1 VEYRTL
7 LNKIIYTIL
16 FIATIYHLYI
26 VVHPF
31 TPWSGHHIELLNII
45 QLQRATHVFFLVLLG
60 FLINFHNDPEPFKIG
75 GLVFILLSAVLLY
88 AFLDLDID
96 AEFKFFAC
104 IFWIS
109 AVAPVFFPKKLHL
122 LNLVSAI
129 LIIFPFIYM
138 AKNFNA
144 LIYRAVIPEPLDL
157 VMAFGETFL
166 VLGLTYRVIGPV
178 LPILVLSFMIYNIYG
193 NYIPGVFSGPGFG
206 IDMLL
211 GKLYCETEAGLFG
224 MITGVSLKYLVY
236 FTTLG
241 AVISALGFGRIISN
255 IALTLVGKSPA
266 SPGRTSSILAV
277 FMGLFSGSGAADT
290 QFVATITKDLYERAG
305 YDRYV
310 AAGIVATVGSIAYV
324 TPPIMGSISFIMV
337 ELLSIP
343 YTWII
348 VMAIGPML
356 LYLSGIWLY
365 NEFYVR
371 REKLEPVEV
380 AAHVNKRYDLRFA
393 YVFVPIVLII
403 ILIYKGFAINV
414 SVLAAILFFIVI
426 AYIDPKIRPPIKK
439 LGMGLAEGFRSLIP
453 IGVAVV
459 CANVVMTVM
468 VTSGVAAKFSAFL
481 TLLSHGNLFFALI
494 FAAVFSLILGMGV
507 PPVATYVL
515 TAALTA
521 PAIQQLAVAAGIP
534 DKAALLSTH
543 MFLFYYAVLAEVT
556 PPVGLSIY
564 AASSVFETNPIKTG
578 IYSALVAL
586 PKYLIGLSFICSYYG
601 TATLILPTLEYNTL
615 LHGILIIASKFILTF
630 SGIVF
635 LNAGV
640 IGYSTRTYSKW
651 ERVILIVGGVLL
663 FYPSFYLDIA
673 VVILPLIVFFRKRKL
688 PWIRTTGILA
698 G

>member
-1 VEYRTL
+1 VEYRTVL
-7 LNKIIYTIL
+7 KKIIYAIL
-16 FIATIYHLYI
+16 LTATLYHLYI

-31 TPWSGHHIELLNII
+31 TPWSRYHIELLNII
-45 QLQRATHVFFLVLLG
+45 ELQRAVHVFFLVLLG
-60 FLINFHNDPEPFKIG
+60 FLITFTNKPEPFKPG
-75 GLVFILLSAVLLY
+75 GLVFVVLSAVLLY

-96 AEFKFFAC
+96 AQFKVFAT

-109 AVAPVFFPKKLHL
+109 AVAPVLFPRKLHL
-122 LNLVSAI
+122 LNLVSAV
-129 LIIFPFIYM
+129 LIIFPFVYM
-138 AKNFNA
+138 AINFNA

-166 VLGLTYRVIGPV
+166 VLGLTYRIIGSV

-224 MITGVSLKYLVY
+224 LITGVSLKYLVY

-241 AVISALGFGRIISN
+241 AVIASLGFGRIISN

-290 QFVATITKDLYERAG
+290 QFVATITKGLYERAK

-348 VMAIGPML
+348 AMAIGPML

-371 REKLEPVEV
+371 REKFEPIEV
-380 AAHVNKRYDLRFA
+380 AQHVNKRYDLRFS

-403 ILIYKGFAINV
+403 ILIYQGFAINV
-414 SVLAAILFFIVI
+414 SVLAALLFFVVI
-426 AYIDPKIRPPIKK
+426 GYIDPRIRPPIKK
-439 LGMGLAEGFRSLIP
+439 LGEGLTDGFRSLIP

-468 VTSGVAAKFSAFL
+468 VISGIAAKFSQFL
-481 TLLSHGNLFFALI
+481 TLLSHGSLFIALV

-521 PAIQQLAVAAGIP
+521 PAIQHLAVVAGIP
-534 DKAALLSTH
+534 EKAALLSTH

-564 AASSVFETNPIKTG
+564 ASSSVFDTNPIRTG
-578 IYSALVAL
+578 IYSAVVAL

-615 LHGILIIASKFILTF
+615 LHAILIIASKFILTF
-630 SGIVF
+630 AGIVF

-640 IGYSTRTYSKW
+640 IGYSTRVYSGW
-651 ERVILIVGGVLL
+651 ERVVLIVGGVIL
-663 FYPSFYLDIA
+663 FYPSFYLDVA
-673 VVILPLIVFFRKRKL
+673 VLVLPLIIFFRKRK
-688 PWIRTTGILA
+688 PSRIMAPTGA

>member
-1 VEYRTL
+1 MEYRTVL
-7 LNKIIYTIL
+7 KKIIYTIL
-16 FIATIYHLYI
+16 FIATVYHLYI
-26 VVHPF
+26 VIHPF

-45 QLQRATHVFFLVLLG
+45 QLQRASHVFFLVLLG
-60 FLINFHNDPEPFKIG
+60 FLINFYNEPAPFKIG
-75 GLVFILLSAVLLY
+75 GLVFIVLSAVLLY

-96 AEFKFFAC
+96 AEFKVLAC

-109 AVAPVFFPKKLHL
+109 AVAPVLFPKKFHL
-122 LNLVSAI
+122 LNLLSAI
-129 LIIFPFIYM
+129 LIVFPFVYM

-178 LPILVLSFMIYNIYG
+178 LPILVLSFMLYNIYG
-193 NYIPGVFSGPGFG
+193 DYIPGVFSGPGFG

-241 AVISALGFGRIISN
+241 AVIASLGFGRIISN

-290 QFVATITKDLYERAG
+290 QFVATITKDLYKRAK
-305 YDRYV
+305 YDRYI

-365 NEFYVR
+365 NEFYVK
-371 REKLEPVEV
+371 REKLKPIEV
-380 AAHVNKRYDLRFA
+380 AVNINRMYNLRFS

-414 SVLAAILFFIVI
+414 SVLVALLFFVGI
-426 AYIDPKIRPPIKK
+426 AYIDPRVRPPIKK
-439 LGMGLAEGFRSLIP
+439 LGTGLAEGFRSLIP

-468 VTSGVAAKFSAFL
+468 VTSGVAAKFSQFL
-481 TLLSHGNLFFALI
+481 TLLSHGNLFVALVFAG
-494 FAAVFSLILGMGV
+494 VFSLILGMGV

-564 AASSVFETNPIKTG
+564 AAASVFETNPIRTG
-578 IYSALVAL
+578 IFSALVAL

-601 TATLILPTLEYNTL
+601 TATLVLPTLEYNTA
-615 LHGILIIASKFILTF
+615 LHAILIIGSKFILTF

-640 IGYSTRTYSKW
+640 IGYSTRMYSKW
-651 ERVILIVGGVLL
+651 ERVILVVGGVLL

-673 VVILPLIVFFRKRKL
+673 VLIPPLIIFFRKRK
-688 PWIRTTGILA
+688 PSRIMAPTSA

>member
-1 VEYRTL
+1 MGYRIFL
-7 LNKIIYTIL
+7 KKIIYTIL

-31 TPWSGHHIELLNII
+31 TPWSRYHIELLNII
-45 QLQRATHVFFLVLLG
+45 ELKRATHVFFLVLLG
-60 FLINFHNDPEPFKIG
+60 FLINYQNEPDRFKIG
-75 GLVFILLSAVLLY
+75 GLIFVLLSAVVLY
-88 AFLDLDID
+88 AFLELKID
-96 AEFKFFAC
+96 AKFKALAC
-104 IFWIS
+104 IFWLS
-109 AVAPVFFPKKLHL
+109 ALAPVLFPKKLHV

-129 LIIFPFIYM
+129 LIIFPFVYM
-138 AKNFNA
+138 VKNFNA

-166 VLGLTYRVIGPV
+166 VLGLTYRTIGSV
-178 LPILVLSFMIYNIYG
+178 LPILVLVFMLYNIYG
-193 NYIPGVFSGPGFG
+193 NYIPGIFSGPGFD

-224 MITGVSLKYLVY
+224 IITGVSLKYLVY
-236 FTTLG
+236 FTILG
-241 AVISALGFGRIISN
+241 SVIAELGFGEIISN
-255 IALTLVGKSPA
+255 IALSLVGKSPA

-290 QFVATITKDLYERAG
+290 QFVATITKNLYERAG
-305 YDRYV
+305 YDKYI

-348 VMAIGPML
+348 AMAIGPML

-371 REKLEPVEV
+371 KERLDPIEV
-380 AAHVNKRYDLRFA
+380 AKNINKKYNLRFS
-393 YVFVPIVLII
+393 YVFAPIVLII
-403 ILIYKGFAINV
+403 MLIYRGFAINV
-414 SVLAAILFFIVI
+414 SVFAAILFFVII

-439 LGMGLAEGFRSLIP
+439 LGIGLAEGFKSLIH
-453 IGVAVV
+453 IGAAVV
-459 CANVVMTVM
+459 CANVVMTIM
-468 VTSGVAAKFSAFL
+468 VISGVAAKFSQFL
-481 TLLSHGNLFFALI
+481 TLLSHGNLFIALI

-521 PAIQQLAVAAGIP
+521 PSIQQLAVAAGIP

-578 IYSALVAL
+578 IYSAVVAL

-601 TATLILPTLEYNTL
+601 TATLILPVLEYHTPLNS
-615 LHGILIIASKFILTF
+615 ILIIASKFILTF
-630 SGIVF
+630 AGIIF

-640 IGYSTRTYSKW
+640 IGFSRRIYSGW
-651 ERVILIVGGVLL
+651 ERAILITCGIFL
-663 FYPSFYLDIA
+663 FYPAFYFDIA
-673 VVILPLIVFFRKRKL
+673 VLLPPLIVFLRKKQMTE
-688 PWIRTTGILA
+688 PMIKGA
-698 G
+698 V

>member
-1 VEYRTL
+1 MEYRTVL
-7 LNKIIYTIL
+7 KKIIYAIL
-16 FIATIYHLYI
+16 LTATLYHLYI

-31 TPWSGHHIELLNII
+31 TPWSRYHIELLNII
-45 QLQRATHVFFLVLLG
+45 ELQRAVHVFFLVLLG
-60 FLINFHNDPEPFKIG
+60 FLITFTNKPEPFKTG
-75 GLVFILLSAVLLY
+75 GLVFVALSAVLLY
-88 AFLDLDID
+88 AFLGLDIG
-96 AEFKFFAC
+96 AQFKVFAT

-109 AVAPVFFPKKLHL
+109 AVAPVLLPKRLHV
-122 LNLVSAI
+122 LNLVSAV
-129 LIIFPFIYM
+129 LIIFPFVYM
-138 AKNFNA
+138 AKNFNV

-157 VMAFGETFL
+157 AMAFGETFL
-166 VLGLTYRVIGPV
+166 VLGLTYRIIGSV

-224 MITGVSLKYLVY
+224 LITGVSLKYLVY

-241 AVISALGFGRIISN
+241 AVISSLGFGRIISN

-266 SPGRTSSILAV
+266 SPGRTSSVLAV

-290 QFVATITKDLYERAG
+290 QFVATITKGIYERAK
-305 YDRYV
+305 YDRYI

-348 VMAIGPML
+348 AMAIGPML
-356 LYLSGIWLY
+356 LYLSGVWLY

-371 REKLEPVEV
+371 REKLEPIEV
-380 AAHVNKRYDLRFA
+380 AQHVNRRYDLRFS

-403 ILIYKGFAINV
+403 ILIYQGFAINV
-414 SVLAAILFFIVI
+414 SVLAALLFFIVI
-426 AYIDPKIRPPIKK
+426 AYIDPRIRPPIKK
-439 LGMGLAEGFRSLIP
+439 LGEGLSEGFRSLIP

-459 CANVVMTVM
+459 CANVVMTAM
-468 VTSGVAAKFSAFL
+468 VISGIAAKFSQFL
-481 TLLSHGNLFFALI
+481 TILSHGNLFVALL

-521 PAIQQLAVAAGIP
+521 PAIQHLAVIAGIP
-534 DKAALLSTH
+534 EKAALLSTH

-564 AASSVFETNPIKTG
+564 ASASVFDTNPIRTG

-601 TATLILPTLEYNTL
+601 TATLILPTLEYNTV
-615 LHGILIIASKFILTF
+615 LHAILIIASKFILTF
-630 SGIVF
+630 AGIVF
-635 LNAGV
+635 LNSGV
-640 IGYSTRTYSKW
+640 IGYSTRMFSRW
-651 ERVILIVGGVLL
+651 ERVVLVVGGVIL
-663 FYPSFYLDIA
+663 FYPSFYLDII
-673 VVILPLIVFFRKRKL
+673 VLIFPLIVFFRKRK
-688 PWIRTTGILA
+688 PPRIMAPIGA

>member
-1 VEYRTL
+1 MEHRTF
-7 LNKIIYTIL
+7 LNKTIYTLL

-26 VVHPF
+26 VIHPF
-31 TPWSGHHIELLNII
+31 TPWSRYRIELLNII
-45 QLQRATHVFFLVLLG
+45 ELKRATHVFFLVLLG
-60 FLINFHNDPEPFKIG
+60 FLINYHNEPDRFKVG
-75 GLVFILLSAVLLY
+75 GLVFALLSVVVLY
-88 AFLDLDID
+88 AFLELEID
-96 AEFKFFAC
+96 TKFKLLAC

-109 AVAPVFFPKKLHL
+109 ALAPVLFPKKLHF
-122 LNLVSAI
+122 LNLISAI
-129 LIIFPFIYM
+129 LIILPFVYM
-138 AKNFNA
+138 VKNFNG

-166 VLGLTYRVIGPV
+166 VLGLTYSAIGSV
-178 LPILVLSFMIYNIYG
+178 LPTLVLAFMIYNIYG
-193 NYIPGVFSGPGFG
+193 NVIPGVFSGPGFG

-224 MITGVSLKYLVY
+224 IITGVSLKYLVY
-236 FTTLG
+236 FTILG
-241 AVISALGFGRIISN
+241 AVIAELGFGEIISN
-255 IALTLVGKSPA
+255 IALSLVGKSPA
-266 SPGRTSSILAV
+266 SPGRTSNILAV

-290 QFVATITKDLYERAG
+290 QFVATITKDLYYRAG
-305 YDRYV
+305 YDQYI

-348 VMAIGPML
+348 AMAIGPML

-371 REKLEPVEV
+371 REKFEPIEV
-380 AAHVNKRYDLRFA
+380 AKDINKRYNLRFS
-393 YVFVPIVLII
+393 YVFAPIVLII
-403 ILIYKGFAINV
+403 ILIYRGYAINV
-414 SVLAAILFFIVI
+414 SVFAAILFFIII

-439 LGMGLAEGFRSLIP
+439 LGIGLAEGFRSLIH
-453 IGVAVV
+453 IGAAVV
-459 CANVVMTVM
+459 CANVVMTIM
-468 VTSGVAAKFSAFL
+468 VISGVAAKFSQLL
-481 TLLSHGNLFFALI
+481 TVLSHGNLFFALI

-521 PAIQQLAVAAGIP
+521 PSIQQLAIAAGIP

-578 IYSALVAL
+578 IYSAIVAL

-601 TATLILPTLEYNTL
+601 TATLVLPILEYHTPLNS
-615 LHGILIIASKFILTF
+615 ILIIASKFILTF
-630 SGIVF
+630 AGIIF

-640 IGYSTRTYSKW
+640 IGFSNRTYVNW
-651 ERVILIVGGVLL
+651 ERVILIICGVLL
-663 FYPSFYLDIA
+663 FYPSFYFDI
-673 VVILPLIVFFRKRKL
+673 VVLLPPLFVFLRKKQV
-688 PWIRTTGILA
+688 PNPMIKGSV
-698 G
+698 

>member
-1 VEYRTL
+1 VEYRNFL
-7 LNKIIYTIL
+7 KKIIYTLL

-26 VVHPF
+26 VIHPF
-31 TPWSGHHIELLNII
+31 TPWSRYHIELLNII
-45 QLQRATHVFFLVLLG
+45 ELKRATHVFFLVLLG
-60 FLINFHNDPEPFKIG
+60 FLINYHNEPDRFKIG
-75 GLVFILLSAVLLY
+75 GLIFVLFSTVVLY
-88 AFLDLDID
+88 AFLELDID
-96 AEFKFFAC
+96 AKFKLFAC
-104 IFWIS
+104 IFWFS
-109 AVAPVFFPKKLHL
+109 ALAPVLFPKKLHF

-129 LIIFPFIYM
+129 LIILPFIYM
-138 AKNFNA
+138 VKNFNA

-166 VLGLTYRVIGPV
+166 VLGLTYRFIGSV
-178 LPILVLSFMIYNIYG
+178 LPILVLAFMIYNVYG
-193 NYIPGVFSGPGFG
+193 NYIPGAFSGPGFG

-224 MITGVSLKYLVY
+224 IITGVSLKYLVY
-236 FTTLG
+236 FTILG
-241 AVISALGFGRIISN
+241 SVIAELGFGEIISN
-255 IALTLVGKSPA
+255 IALSLVGKSPA

-290 QFVATITKDLYERAG
+290 QFVATITKNLYERAG
-305 YDRYV
+305 YDRYI

-348 VMAIGPML
+348 TMAIGPML
-356 LYLSGIWLY
+356 LYFSGIWLY

-371 REKLEPVEV
+371 KVRLDPIEV
-380 AAHVNKRYDLRFA
+380 AGDINKKYNIRFS
-393 YVFVPIVLII
+393 YVFLPIVLII
-403 ILIYKGFAINV
+403 ILIYQGFAINV
-414 SVLAAILFFIVI
+414 SVFAAILFFVI
-426 AYIDPKIRPPIKK
+426 FAYIDPKIRPPIKK
-439 LGMGLAEGFRSLIP
+439 LGIGLSDGFRSLIH

-459 CANVVMTVM
+459 CANVVMAIM
-468 VTSGVAAKFSAFL
+468 VTSGVAAKFSQFL
-481 TLLSHGNLFFALI
+481 TLLSHGNLFIALI

-521 PAIQQLAVAAGIP
+521 SSIQQLAVAAGIP

-564 AASSVFETNPIKTG
+564 AASSVFDTNPIKTG
-578 IYSALVAL
+578 IYAAIVAL

-601 TATLILPTLEYNTL
+601 TATLILPVLEYHTPLNS
-615 LHGILIIASKFILTF
+615 ILIIASKFILTF
-630 SGIVF
+630 AGIIF

-640 IGYSTRTYSKW
+640 IGFSRRMYSGW
-651 ERVILIVGGVLL
+651 ERAILIICGILL
-663 FYPSFYLDIA
+663 FYPSFYFDIA
-673 VVILPLIVFFRKRKL
+673 VLLPPLIVFLRKKQASEPL
-688 PWIRTTGILA
+688 IKGA
-698 G
+698 V

>member
-1 VEYRTL
+1 VEYRTVLKKTIYAIL
-7 LNKIIYTIL
+7 LT
-16 FIATIYHLYI
+16 ATLYHLYI

-31 TPWSGHHIELLNII
+31 TPWSRYHIELLNII
-45 QLQRATHVFFLVLLG
+45 ELQRAVHVFFLVLLG
-60 FLINFHNDPEPFKIG
+60 FLITFANQPEPFKTG
-75 GLVFILLSAVLLY
+75 GLVFVALSAVLLY
-88 AFLDLDID
+88 AFLGLDIG
-96 AEFKFFAC
+96 AQFKVFAT

-109 AVAPVFFPKKLHL
+109 AVAPVLFPKKLHL
-122 LNLVSAI
+122 FNLVSAI
-129 LIIFPFIYM
+129 LIIFPFVYM
-138 AKNFNA
+138 AINFNA

-166 VLGLTYRVIGPV
+166 VLGLTYRIIGSV

-224 MITGVSLKYLVY
+224 LITGVSLKYLVY

-241 AVISALGFGRIISN
+241 AVIASLGFGRIISN

-290 QFVATITKDLYERAG
+290 QFVATITKGLYERAK

-371 REKLEPVEV
+371 REKFEPIEV
-380 AAHVNKRYDLRFA
+380 AQHVNKRYDLRFS

-403 ILIYKGFAINV
+403 VLIYQGLAINV
-414 SVLAAILFFIVI
+414 SVLAALLFFIVI
-426 AYIDPKIRPPIKK
+426 AYIDPRNRPPVKK
-439 LGMGLAEGFRSLIP
+439 LGEGLSDGFRTLIP

-468 VTSGVAAKFSAFL
+468 VISGIAAKFSQFL
-481 TLLSHGNLFFALI
+481 TLLSHGNLFVALLC
-494 FAAVFSLILGMGV
+494 AAVFSLILGMGV

-521 PAIQQLAVAAGIP
+521 SAIQDLAIIAGIP
-534 DKAALLSTH
+534 EKAALLSTH

-564 AASSVFETNPIKTG
+564 ASSSVFNTNPIKTG
-578 IYSALVAL
+578 IYSAVVAL

-615 LHGILIIASKFILTF
+615 LQAILIIASKFLLTF
-630 SGIVF
+630 AGIVF

-640 IGYSTRTYSKW
+640 IGYSTRPFSRW
-651 ERVILIVGGVLL
+651 ERVILVTGGVIL

-673 VVILPLIVFFRKRKL
+673 VLVLPLIIFFRKRK
-688 PWIRTTGILA
+688 PSRIMASA
-698 G
+698 GAD

>member
-1 VEYRTL
+1 VEYRIVL
-7 LNKIIYTIL
+7 KKIIYTLL

-26 VVHPF
+26 VIHPF
-31 TPWSGHHIELLNII
+31 TPWSRYHIELLNII

-60 FLINFHNDPEPFKIG
+60 FLINFNNDPEHFKTG
-75 GLVFILLSAVLLY
+75 GLIFVFLSAVVLY
-88 AFLDLDID
+88 AFLELEID
-96 AEFKFFAC
+96 AKFKVLAC
-104 IFWIS
+104 VFWLS
-109 AVAPVFFPKKLHL
+109 ALTPVLFPKKLHF

-129 LIIFPFIYM
+129 LIILPFVYM
-138 AKNFNA
+138 VKNFNA

-166 VLGLTYRVIGPV
+166 VLGLTYRAIGSV
-178 LPILVLSFMIYNIYG
+178 LPTLVLAFMLYNIYG
-193 NYIPGVFSGPGFG
+193 DYIPGVFSGPGFG

-224 MITGVSLKYLVY
+224 IITGVSLKYLVY
-236 FTTLG
+236 FTILG
-241 AVISALGFGRIISN
+241 SVIAALGFGEIISN
-255 IALTLVGKSPA
+255 IALSLVGKSPA

-290 QFVATITKDLYERAG
+290 QFVATITKDLFERAG
-305 YDRYV
+305 YDQYI

-348 VMAIGPML
+348 TMAIGPML

-371 REKLEPVEV
+371 KERLDPIEV
-380 AAHVNKRYDLRFA
+380 AKEINKKYNLRFS

-403 ILIYKGFAINV
+403 ILIYRGFAINV
-414 SVLAAILFFIVI
+414 SVFAAILFFVVI

-439 LGMGLAEGFRSLIP
+439 LGIGLSDGFRSLIH
-453 IGVAVV
+453 IGAAVV
-459 CANVVMTVM
+459 CANVVMTIM
-468 VTSGVAAKFSAFL
+468 VISGVAAKFSQFL
-481 TLLSHGNLFFALI
+481 TLLSHGNLFIALI

-521 PAIQQLAVAAGIP
+521 PAIQQLAVASGIP
-534 DKAALLSTH
+534 DKIALLATH

-564 AASSVFETNPIKTG
+564 AASSVFETNPIRTG
-578 IYSALVAL
+578 IYSAMVAL

-601 TATLILPTLEYNTL
+601 TATLILPILEYHSPLN
-615 LHGILIIASKFILTF
+615 GILIIVSKFILTF
-630 SGIVF
+630 AGILF

-640 IGYSTRTYSKW
+640 VGFSRRIHTRW
-651 ERVILIVGGVLL
+651 ERAILIICGILL

-673 VVILPLIVFFRKRKL
+673 VLLPPLIVFLRKKHV
-688 PWIRTTGILA
+688 PEHMIKDA
-698 G
+698 V

>member
-1 VEYRTL
+1 MEHRIVL
-7 LNKIIYTIL
+7 KKIIYIIL

-31 TPWSGHHIELLNII
+31 TPWSRYHIELLNII

-60 FLINFHNDPEPFKIG
+60 FLINYSHEPGQLKIG
-75 GLVFILLSAVLLY
+75 GLIFVLLSAVVLY
-88 AFLDLDID
+88 AFLDLNID
-96 AEFKFFAC
+96 AEFKVFAC
-104 IFWIS
+104 IFWLS
-109 AVAPVFFPKKLHL
+109 ALGPVLFPKKLHF

-129 LIIFPFIYM
+129 LIILPFVYM
-138 AKNFNA
+138 VKNFNA

-157 VMAFGETFL
+157 AMAFGETFL
-166 VLGLTYRVIGPV
+166 VLGLTYRAIGSV
-178 LPILVLSFMIYNIYG
+178 LPTLVLAFMLYNIYG

-224 MITGVSLKYLVY
+224 IITGVSLKYLVY
-236 FTTLG
+236 FTILG
-241 AVISALGFGRIISN
+241 SVIAALGFGEIISN
-255 IALTLVGKSPA
+255 IALSLVGRSPA

-305 YDRYV
+305 YDRYI

-337 ELLSIP
+337 EILSIP

-348 VMAIGPML
+348 AMAIGPML

-365 NEFYVR
+365 NEFYVKK
-371 REKLEPVEV
+371 EKLKPIEV
-380 AAHVNKRYDLRFA
+380 AKVINKKYNLRFS
-393 YVFVPIVLII
+393 YVFLPIVLII
-403 ILIYKGFAINV
+403 ILIYRGYAINI
-414 SVLAAILFFIVI
+414 SVFAAILFFVVI

-439 LGMGLAEGFRSLIP
+439 LGIGLSDGFRSLIH

-459 CANVVMTVM
+459 CANVVMTIM
-468 VTSGVAAKFSAFL
+468 VISGVAAKFSQFL
-481 TLLSHGNLFFALI
+481 TLLSHGNLFIALI

-534 DKAALLSTH
+534 DKAALLATH

-564 AASSVFETNPIKTG
+564 AAASVFETNPIKTG
-578 IYSALVAL
+578 IYSAMVAL

-601 TATLILPTLEYNTL
+601 TATLILPILEYHTPLN
-615 LHGILIIASKFILTF
+615 GILIIASKFILTF
-630 SGIVF
+630 AGIIF

-640 IGYSTRTYSKW
+640 VGFSRRMHSKW
-651 ERVILIVGGVLL
+651 ERAILITCGILL
-663 FYPSFYLDIA
+663 FYPAFYFDIA
-673 VVILPLIVFFRKRKL
+673 VLLPPLVIFLRKKQMSEHM
-688 PWIRTTGILA
+688 IKGA
-698 G
+698 V